1 MILNLLFCVAPRP
14 ELGEDAVVPSPSHH
28 QQQQHSFNNRTP
40 VYARSS
46 RGIIGFVATPSPH
59 PHSSSSGYM
68 SGSSGGYHAIGT
80 HTGDGGATPRSV
92 PVEIMSVYHSGGGAT
107 SANKGPGGSDHDY
120 GCVFVSSGLT
130 PITPSPS
137 TSQPGGRPLF
147 ITPGSEGAGSYANR
161 ARSGGLL
168 GSGGT
173 KSLQPVKVS
182 GSFLQENFVRQAVVR
197 IRNPAL
203 LTLGSGF
210 S

>member
-1 MILNLLFCVAPRP
+1 
-14 ELGEDAVVPSPSHH
+14 VVPSPSPHQQ

-92 PVEIMSVYHSGGGAT
+92 PVEIMSVYHSGGGVGAT

-182 GSFLQENFVRQAVVR
+182 GSFL
-197 IRNPAL
+197 PG
-203 LTLGSGF
+203 TL
-210 S
+210 